1 MTTTQKKCDICS
13 APLTS
18 AVQFEHIE
26 PEIQALLLKDYPNL
40 TKDSSICFSHVMDY
54 RLAHIKSQI
63 KSDTEEMA
71 TINKTV
77 ISSIQSG
84 TPIAE
89 NTNTNISDHLTVG
102 QKTADSIARFGGSWP
117 FIFIFIGVLVVWI
130 IINSIALFAKPFDPY
145 PFILLNLVLS
155 CLAAVQAPVIMMSQ
169 NRQGER
175 DRMQTNND
183 YQTNLKAEIE
193 IRLLHQKMDHLLNN
207 EWRHL
212 VEMQNIQLALL
223 EELQKQINEIETEAI
238 PTKEI
243 IE

>member
-1 MTTTQKKCDICS
+1 MTTHKKCDICS
-13 APLTS
+13 TSLSS
-18 AVQFEHIE
+18 AVLFQHIE
-26 PEIQALLLKDYPNL
+26 PEIQALLLKDYPQL
-40 TKDSSICFSHVMDY
+40 KDDSLICFSHVMDY

-63 KSDTEEMA
+63 KSDSDEMA
-71 TINKTV
+71 KINKTV
-77 ISSIQSG
+77 ISSIKTGS
-84 TPIAE
+84 PISE
-89 NTNTNISDHLTVG
+89 NTNTSINDQLTAG
-102 QKTADSIARFGGSWP
+102 QKTADAIARFGGSWP
-117 FIFIFIGVLVVWI
+117 FIFTFIGVLVVWI

-207 EWRHL
+207 EWQHL
-212 VEMQNIQLALL
+212 VEMQNIQLSLL
-223 EELQKQINEIETEAI
+223 EELQKQINEIENGQI
-238 PTKEI
+238 NDNK
-243 IE
+243 